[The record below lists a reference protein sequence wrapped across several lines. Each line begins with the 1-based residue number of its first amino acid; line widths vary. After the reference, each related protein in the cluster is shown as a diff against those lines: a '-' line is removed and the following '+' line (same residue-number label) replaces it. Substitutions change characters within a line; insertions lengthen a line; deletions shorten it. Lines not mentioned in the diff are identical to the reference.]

1 MSASPDEVAAGHAFY
16 TRTTLRLYD
25 PMILGFFSRLAWQC
39 PKARILQHYDAHVT
53 SNHLDVG
60 VGTGYFLDRCRFPT
74 ATPRLV
80 LMDLNLTCLDV
91 AAGRLARYE
100 PERRVANVLE
110 PIANTGEPFESIGLT
125 YLLHCVPG
133 SIRDKAAVMGNLA
146 QLARPG
152 GVLFG
157 ATLLHDGVERNWLA
171 RQVMARNYR
180 VGIFSNRSDDLDGL
194 RWALDQ
200 HLVAT
205 EVTTVGC
212 VAIFFGRV
220 PE

>member
-25 PMILGFFSRLAWQC
+25 PMILGFFSRVAWQC
-39 PKARILQHYDAHVT
+39 PKARIVRHYDAHVT
-53 SNHLDVG
+53 GNHLDVG
-60 VGTGYFLDRCRFPT
+60 VGTGYFLDKCRLPT

-80 LMDLNLTCLDV
+80 LMDLNLTCLEV
-91 AAGRLARYE
+91 AARRLARYE
-100 PERRVANVLE
+100 PERRAANVLE
-110 PIANTGEPFESIGLT
+110 PIVSDGEPFDSIGLN

-133 SIRDKAAVMGNLA
+133 SIRDKAVVVEHLA

-152 GVLFG
+152 AVLFG
-157 ATLLHDGVERNWLA
+157 ATLLHDGVERNWYA
-171 RQVMARNYR
+171 RQVMARNNR
-180 VGIFSNRSDDLDGL
+180 VGIFSNSSDDLDGL
-194 RWALDQ
+194 RWALDR
-200 HLVAT
+200 HLAAT

-212 VAIFFGRV
+212 VAIFSGRV